1 MYEGRGMSG
10 VVSRL
15 RETGLRRVPIRPLRR
30 PRRATR
36 TESGGNAGRPR
47 ALILTAKT
55 GGGHLSLADA
65 IRDQISS
72 EYECSIQDPQPAI
85 MHQHYRAVSRYALW
99 LWAAE
104 YRVTNTPERALQ
116 AQRFYARLMAQN
128 LRILFDHAR
137 PDIIISTYP
146 FLTYSVM
153 RVLRRWGWHIPFI
166 ILFTDPKDLHAAWMI
181 EKGADMT
188 WAPTRETHAQAL
200 AAGFNAERLRMIGWP
215 VRGQFYRAGGQDR
228 AAFLRKIGLDPA
240 KFTVF
245 LQGGGEGSAQF
256 GRTVKHVLE
265 AGKNV
270 QIILA
275 CGTNELLKV
284 RYNHTPNVRTLAF
297 TKEIAPYMAA
307 ADVVMGKAG
316 PNMLFETVTLG
327 KPFIAT
333 TYIPGQEECNLQ
345 LINHYGLGWVAQEP
359 ERQGELIH
367 DLVSSRGKLA
377 AMSASVEEYRAWNTR
392 ANSTILPIVR
402 ALAPSSGALEASK
415 S

>member
-1 MYEGRGMSG
+1 MDG

-15 RETGLRRVPIRPLRR
+15 REGGLRRVPLRALRR
-30 PRRATR
+30 PRRVTR
-36 TESGGNAGRPR
+36 IGGHTGRPR

-65 IRDQISS
+65 IRDKIAA
-72 EYECSIQDPQPAI
+72 EYDCSIQDPQPAI
-85 MHQHYRAVSRYALW
+85 MHQYYRAVSRYALW

-104 YRVTNTPERALQ
+104 YRMSNTPERALQ
-116 AQRFYARLMAQN
+116 TQRFYARLMAQN
-128 LRILFDHAR
+128 LRLLFDHTH

-153 RVLRRWGWHIPFI
+153 RVLRKWEWHIPFV

-188 WAPTRETHAQAL
+188 FAPSRETYTQAL
-200 AAGFNAERLRMIGWP
+200 AAGFDPERLRMIGWP

-228 AAFLRKIGLDPA
+228 ATFLRKIGLNPR

-256 GRTVKHVLE
+256 GRTVKHILD
-265 AGKNV
+265 AGPNV

-275 CGTNELLKV
+275 CGTNEILKV
-284 RYNHTPNVRTLAF
+284 RYNHVANVRTLAF
-297 TKEIAPYMAA
+297 TKEIAPYMSA

-327 KPFIAT
+327 KPFVAT
-333 TYIPGQEECNLQ
+333 TYIPGQEECNLHMIEQ
-345 LINHYGLGWVAQEP
+345 YGLGWVAQEP
-359 ERQGELIH
+359 ERQGAVIH
-367 DLVSSRGKLA
+367 DLLSNPGKLA
-377 AMSASVEEYRAWNTR
+377 AMSASVEKYRAWNTE
-392 ANSTILPIVR
+392 ANQTILPIVR
-402 ALAPSSGALEASK
+402 ALAPAAGTLEVQPQV
-415 S
+415 

>member
-1 MYEGRGMSG
+1 MSG

-15 RETGLRRVPIRPLRR
+15 RESGLSRVSMRALRR
-30 PRRATR
+30 PRHATH
-36 TESGGNAGRPR
+36 TERGRPAGRPR

-65 IRDQISS
+65 IRDQISG

-104 YRVTNTPERALQ
+104 YRMTNTPERALQ
-116 AQRFYARLMAQN
+116 TQRFYARLMAQN
-128 LRILFDHAR
+128 LRLLFDRAR
-137 PDIIISTYP
+137 PDIVISTYP

-153 RVLRRWGWHIPFI
+153 RVLRKWDWHIPFA

-188 WAPTRETHAQAL
+188 FAPTRETYAQAL
-200 AAGFNAERLRMIGWP
+200 AAGFSPERLRMIGWP

-228 AAFLRKIGLDPA
+228 AVFLRRMGLDPS

-265 AGKNV
+265 AGENV

-275 CGTNELLKV
+275 CGTNEILKV

-345 LINHYGLGWVAQEP
+345 VIERYDLGWVALEP
-359 ERQGELIH
+359 ERQGAVIH
-367 DLVSSRGKLA
+367 ELVSDPAKLA
-377 AMSASVEEYRAWNTR
+377 AMSATVNAYRAWNTE
-392 ANSTILPIVR
+392 ANQTILPSVR
-402 ALAPSSGALEASK
+402 TLAPASGAFQAAP
-415 S
+415 

>member
-1 MYEGRGMSG
+1 MDG

-15 RETGLRRVPIRPLRR
+15 REGGLRRIPIRALRR
-30 PRRATR
+30 PRRATHR
-36 TESGGNAGRPR
+36 ERGGHAGHPR

-65 IRDQISS
+65 IRDKIAG
-72 EYECSIQDPQPAI
+72 EYECSIQDPQPAF
-85 MHQHYRAVSRYALW
+85 MNQHYRAVSRYALW

-104 YRVTNTPERALQ
+104 YRVTNTPERARQ

-128 LRILFDHAR
+128 LRLLFDHAR

-153 RVLRRWGWHIPFI
+153 RVLRKWEWRIPFV

-188 WAPTRETHAQAL
+188 FAPSREAL
-200 AAGFNAERLRMIGWP
+200 AAGFDPERLRMIGWP

-228 AAFLRKIGLDPA
+228 AAFLRKIGLNPR

-256 GRTVKHVLE
+256 GRTVKHILE
-265 AGKNV
+265 AGPNV

-275 CGTNELLKV
+275 CGTNEILKV
-284 RYNHTPNVRTLAF
+284 RYNHVANVRTLAF

-333 TYIPGQEECNLQ
+333 TYIPGQEECNLHMIEQ
-345 LINHYGLGWVAQEP
+345 YGLGWVAQEP
-359 ERQGELIH
+359 ERQGAVIH
-367 DLVSSRGKLA
+367 DLLSNPGKLA
-377 AMSASVEEYRAWNTR
+377 AMSASVEKYRAWNTE
-392 ANSTILPIVR
+392 ANQTILPIVR
-402 ALAPSSGALEASK
+402 SLAPAAGSLEAQPQA
-415 S
+415 

>member
-1 MYEGRGMSG
+1 MSG
-10 VVSRL
+10 VVARL
-15 RETGLRRVPIRPLRR
+15 RESGLRRVSMRSLRR
-30 PRRATR
+30 PHRATR

-65 IRDQISS
+65 IRDQISG
-72 EYECSIQDPQPAI
+72 EFECSIQDPQPAFL
-85 MHQHYRAVSRYALW
+85 HQHYRAVSRYALW

-128 LRILFDHAR
+128 LRLLFDHAR
-137 PDIIISTYP
+137 PDIVISTHP

-153 RVLRRWGWHIPFI
+153 RVLRKWEWHIPFVM
-166 ILFTDPKDLHAAWMI
+166 LFTDPKDLHAAWMI

-188 WAPTRETHAQAL
+188 FAPTRETHAQAL
-200 AAGFNAERLRMIGWP
+200 AAGFSPERLRMIGWP
-215 VRGQFYRAGGQDR
+215 VRGQFYRAGAQDR
-228 AAFLRKIGLDPA
+228 AAFLRRIGLDPR

-256 GRTVKHVLE
+256 GRTVKHVLD
-265 AGKNV
+265 AGANV

-284 RYNHTPNVRTLAF
+284 RYNHTPNVRALAF

-316 PNMLFETVTLG
+316 PNMLFESVTLG

-333 TYIPGQEECNLQ
+333 TYIPGQEGCNLQ
-345 LINHYGLGWVAQEP
+345 MIEHYDLGWVAQEP
-359 ERQGELIH
+359 ERQGNIIH
-367 DLVSSRGKLA
+367 DLVSNPGKLG
-377 AMSASVEEYRAWNTR
+377 AMTASVNAYREWNTA
-392 ANSTILPIVR
+392 ANQTILPIVR
-402 ALAPSSGALEASK
+402 TLAPSSGVLEAK
-415 S
+415 P

>member
-1 MYEGRGMSG
+1 MSG

-15 RETGLRRVPIRPLRR
+15 RERGLRRVSIGALRR
-30 PRRATR
+30 PRRARR
-36 TESGGNAGRPR
+36 TEPGGNAGRPR

-65 IRDQISS
+65 IRDQIAG
-72 EYECSIQDPQPAI
+72 EYECSIQDPQPAF

-104 YRVTNTPERALQ
+104 YRVTNTPERARQ

-128 LRILFDHAR
+128 LRLLFDHAR
-137 PDIIISTYP
+137 PDIVISTYP
-146 FLTYSVM
+146 FLTYSVK
-153 RVLRRWGWHIPFI
+153 RVLSKWEWHIPFAM
-166 ILFTDPKDLHAAWMI
+166 LFTDPKDLHAAWMI

-188 WAPTRETHAQAL
+188 LAPTRETHAQAL
-200 AAGFNAERLRMIGWP
+200 AAGFSPERLRMIGWP

-228 AAFLRKIGLDPA
+228 AAFLRKIGLDPR

-245 LQGGGEGSAQF
+245 LQGGGEGSALF

-265 AGKNV
+265 AGSNV

-284 RYNHTPNVRTLAF
+284 RYNHTPNVRALAF

-316 PNMLFETVTLG
+316 PNMIFETVTLG
-327 KPFIAT
+327 KPFVAT

-345 LINHYGLGWVAQEP
+345 LVEHYGLGWVALEP
-359 ERQGELIH
+359 ERQGDLIH
-367 DLVSSRGKLA
+367 DLVSTPAKLN
-377 AMSASVEEYRAWNTR
+377 AMSATVETYRAWNTA
-392 ANSTILPIVR
+392 ANQTITPIVR
-402 ALAPSSGALEASK
+402 ALAPAPTALGAQSQV
-415 S
+415 

>member
-1 MYEGRGMSG
+1 MDG
-10 VVSRL
+10 VVMRL
-15 RETGLRRVPIRPLRR
+15 RESGLRRVPIRPLQRR
-30 PRRATR
+30 RRAIHR
-36 TESGGNAGRPR
+36 ELGGHTGRPR

-65 IRDQISS
+65 IRDNIAG
-72 EYECSIQDPQPAI
+72 EYDCNIQDPQPAI
-85 MHQHYRAVSRYALW
+85 MHQYYRAVSRYALW

-104 YRVTNTPERALQ
+104 YRVSNTPERALQ
-116 AQRFYARLMAQN
+116 TQRFYARLMAQN
-128 LRILFDHAR
+128 LRILFEHAR
-137 PDIIISTYP
+137 PDIVISTYP

-153 RVLRRWGWHIPFI
+153 RVLRKWEWNIPFV

-188 WAPTRETHAQAL
+188 FAPTRETYAQAL
-200 AAGFNAERLRMIGWP
+200 AAGFDPDRLSMIGWP
-215 VRGQFYRAGGQDR
+215 VRGQFYRAGSQDR
-228 AAFLRKIGLDPA
+228 AAILRKIGLDPA

-265 AGKNV
+265 AGTNV

-275 CGTNELLKV
+275 CGTNEILKV

-333 TYIPGQEECNLQ
+333 TYIPGQEECNLHM
-345 LINHYGLGWVAQEP
+345 IEHYGLGWVAQEP
-359 ERQGELIH
+359 ERQGTLIH
-367 DLVSSRGKLA
+367 DLVSNPGKLA
-377 AMSASVEEYRAWNTR
+377 AMSATVEKYRAWNTK
-392 ANSTILPIVR
+392 ANQTILPVVR
-402 ALAPSSGALEASK
+402 ALAPASGSLEAQPQA
-415 S
+415 